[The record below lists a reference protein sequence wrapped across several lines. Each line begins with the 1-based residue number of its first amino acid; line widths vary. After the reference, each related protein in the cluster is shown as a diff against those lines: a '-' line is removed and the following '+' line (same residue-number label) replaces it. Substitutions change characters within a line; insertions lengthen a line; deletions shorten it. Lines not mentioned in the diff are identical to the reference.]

1 MKKQTQQIL
10 YGVGAL
16 VALGGVIYFY
26 RKSMSVSVSKKSD
39 EEEGLKEP
47 EKKVIKQSEPKAIV
61 NLDYI
66 EKAKTLQALLGFTG
80 DGVDGDIG
88 KETKIRLSNN
98 GITYQVTPSNIDA
111 VIAQIQRKLSE
122 PQLIKA
128 RKERANQITRLAS
141 SQKKPYTWT
150 DKDDKLLIYQKDAL
164 GKFNPT
170 NTALE
175 VNSRDKFSISVRE
188 QTILKDGFIRAR
200 IADKDGKQRFIIL
213 SPYSITIY

>member
-128 RKERANQITRLAS
+128 RKTRASNVARAAAQQTKMA
-141 SQKKPYTWT
+141 YTWT
-150 DKDDKLLIYQKDAL
+150 DDLARLPVKIKDAL
-164 GKFNPT
+164 GNFNNLNRQLPVSSGSKI
-170 NTALE
+170 N
-175 VNSRDKFSISVRE
+175 IYG
-188 QTILKDGFIRAR
+188 QTILANGFIRAR
-200 IADKDGKQRFIIL
+200 IGDIDKKQAFIIV

>member
-66 EKAKTLQALLGFTG
+66 EKAKTLQGLLGFTG
-80 DGVDGDIG
+80 DGIDGDIG
-88 KETKIRLSNN
+88 KETKIRLSDN

-122 PQLIKA
+122 PQLNKA
-128 RKERANQITRLAS
+128 RKARADQITRLAS
-141 SQKKPYTWT
+141 TKKVYTWT
-150 DKDDKLLIYQKDAL
+150 DKDDLLPISFKDAL
-164 GKFNPT
+164 GKFNPSGT
-170 NTALE
+170 FLI
-175 VNSRDKFSISVRE
+175 VNSRDRFKIPITE
-188 QTILKDGFIRAR
+188 QTILSSGFIRAR
-200 IADKDGKQRFIIL
+200 IEDKNGKKRYITV

>member
-39 EEEGLKEP
+39 EEEGLKQPEK
-47 EKKVIKQSEPKAIV
+47 EKKVKDEPKAIV

-66 EKAKTLQALLGFTG
+66 EKAKTLQGLLGFTG
-80 DGVDGDIG
+80 DGIDGDIG
-88 KETKIRLSNN
+88 KETKIRLSDN

-122 PQLIKA
+122 PQLNKA
-128 RKERANQITRLAS
+128 RRARADQITRLAS
-141 SQKKPYTWT
+141 TKKVYTWT
-150 DKDDKLLIYQKDAL
+150 DKDDLLPISFKDAL
-164 GKFNPT
+164 SKFNPSDT
-170 NTALE
+170 FLI
-175 VNSRDKFSISVRE
+175 VNSRDKFRIPITE
-188 QTILKDGFIRAR
+188 QTILSSGFIRAR
-200 IADKDGKQRFIIL
+200 IEDKNGKKRYITV

>member
-39 EEEGLKEP
+39 EDEGLKEP
-47 EKKVIKQSEPKAIV
+47 EKIKKVQAEPKAIV

-80 DGVDGDIG
+80 DGIDGDIG
-88 KETKIRLSNN
+88 DKTKERLANK

-122 PQLIKA
+122 PELIKA
-128 RKERANQITRLAS
+128 RRARAMQITRLAS
-141 SQKKPYTWT
+141 TKKFYTWT
-150 DKDDKLLIYQKDAL
+150 DDDDSIPVKIKDAL
-164 GKFNPT
+164 GNFNAS
-170 NTALE
+170 NQVLL
-175 VNSRDKFSISVRE
+175 VNNRDKSRIPVRE
-188 QTILKDGFIRAR
+188 QTILSSGFIRAR
-200 IADKDGKQRFIIL
+200 IADKDGRQRFITI

>member
-39 EEEGLKEP
+39 EDEGLKEP
-47 EKKVIKQSEPKAIV
+47 EKIKKVQAEPKAIV

-80 DGVDGDIG
+80 DGIDGDIG
-88 KETKIRLSNN
+88 DKTKERLANK

-122 PQLIKA
+122 PEIIKA
-128 RKERANQITRLAS
+128 RRARAMQITRLAS
-141 SQKKPYTWT
+141 TKKAYTWT
-150 DKDDKLLIYQKDAL
+150 DKDDNLPILIKDAL
-164 GKFNPT
+164 GNFNPS
-170 NTALE
+170 NQVLQ
-175 VNSRDKFSISVRE
+175 VNSRDKFTIFVRE
-188 QTILKDGFIRAR
+188 QTILSSGFIRAR
-200 IADKDGKQRFIIL
+200 IADKDGRQRFITV